1 MTIRNLYETR
11 RAVNSFDP
19 SRSLE
24 NGLLKEIIDTA
35 VLAPS
40 AFNLQPWRLIAVTS
54 AEMKAKLH
62 SVAFGQPK
70 ILEAPATLILIGDK
84 EGYGPQNGVWDEL
97 KSLVGEEG
105 ANGAMGMA
113 AQLYGS
119 SDVRKLKFA
128 ESNTGLLG
136 MSIMIAAQGLG
147 VDSHPMSGMDFEG
160 VKEAFGL
167 SASEE
172 VVMLISLGYRDESK
186 ELYPRR
192 LRKGFDE
199 IVTAV

>member
-1 MTIRNLYETR
+1 MTIRNLYESR
-11 RAVNSFDP
+11 RAVNNFNP
-19 SRSLE
+19 EKPLE
-24 NGLLKEIIDTA
+24 EGQLKEIINLA

-40 AFNLQPWRLIAVTS
+40 AFNLQPWRVIAVTTP
-54 AEMKAKLH
+54 EMKAKLH
-62 SVAFGQPK
+62 SVAFGQPR
-70 ILEAPATLILIGDK
+70 ILEAPATLILIGNK
-84 EGYGPQNGVWDEL
+84 EGYGPENSVWGEL
-97 KSLVGEEG
+97 KSMVGEEG

-119 SDVRKLKFA
+119 SEERKLKFA

-136 MSIMIAAQGLG
+136 MSIMMAAQDYG
-147 VDSHPMSGMDFEG
+147 VDSHPMSGMDFQG

-167 SASEE
+167 ADSEE
-172 VVMLISLGYRDESK
+172 VVMLISLGHRDESK

-192 LRKGFDE
+192 MRKGYDE

>member
-11 RAVNSFDP
+11 RAVNSFDS